1 MVREGN
7 SSLAAHL
14 KWEEVFM
21 EILLIVAKK
30 RNGMIAEN
38 QVTFE
43 YVHPNLQCSK
53 DRDLSLVLVF
63 PERDSGK

>member
-1 MVREGN
+1 MGRSVYGDLTD
-7 SSLAAHL
+7 SG
-14 KWEEVFM
+14 
-21 EILLIVAKK
+21 KK

-43 YVHPNLQCSK
+43 YMHPNLQCSK